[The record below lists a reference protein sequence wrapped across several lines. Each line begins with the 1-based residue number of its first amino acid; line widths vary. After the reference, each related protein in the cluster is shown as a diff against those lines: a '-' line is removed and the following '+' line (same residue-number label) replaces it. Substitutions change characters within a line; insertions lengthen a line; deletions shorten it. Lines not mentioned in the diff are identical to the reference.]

1 MFFEEKGKIMEQ
13 KEIGPNKAEVSFKSN
28 GTLKGNIEVEVTNS
42 GNFEGDTKGDV
53 TYAQGQG
60 NITTK
65 QGNETASY
73 TFLAVGN
80 MIDGNKS
87 EFRGSSVFNTIST
100 GKLVFINNLVSV
112 FKVNVD
118 ESGNFTNKY
127 WEWK

>member
-1 MFFEEKGKIMEQ
+1 MFFEEKGK
-13 KEIGPNKAEVSFKSN
+13 KEIGPNKVEVSFKSN
-28 GTLKGNIEVEVTNS
+28 GTLKGNIEVTNS
-42 GNFEGDTKGDV
+42 RNFEGDTNGDL

-60 NITTK
+60 NITMK

-87 EFRGSSVFNTIST
+87 EFRGSSVFNTTST

>member
-1 MFFEEKGKIMEQ
+1 
-13 KEIGPNKAEVSFKSN
+13 
-28 GTLKGNIEVEVTNS
+28 
-42 GNFEGDTKGDV
+42 V

-87 EFRGSSVFNTIST
+87 EFRGSSVFQYN
-100 GKLVFINNLVSV
+100 FHR
-112 FKVNVD
+112 KV
-118 ESGNFTNKY
+118 GFH
-127 WEWK
+127 

>member
-1 MFFEEKGKIMEQ
+1 M
-13 KEIGPNKAEVSFKSN
+13 
-28 GTLKGNIEVEVTNS
+28 
-42 GNFEGDTKGDV
+42 

-87 EFRGSSVFNTIST
+87 EYRGSSVFNTTST
-100 GKLVFINNLVSV
+100 GKMVFINNLVSV
-112 FKVNVD
+112 FKVYVD
-118 ESGNFTNKY
+118 ESVNFTN
-127 WEWK
+127 